1 MPNANPPRDP
11 YKEYLACRIPGA
23 RWWDVEEVSTK
34 GEEVR
39 NLPHMMPSPGTFA
52 KAAAQRGISPSS
64 HVVCYDTHGLFSS
77 PRTAFTFLAFGHKNV
92 SVLNGGLPAW
102 LDEGGETQEGK
113 VEEEVVAE
121 EYPEPKLKEGWV
133 RDFEEMVANAR
144 MGGRGEVVLDARSRG
159 RFNGT
164 DPEPRAGLSS
174 GHIPSS
180 LSLPFPTLIDTH
192 TSKRTGKPY
201 TTLKDQI
208 ALYRTFSSETTDSQ
222 GRSSSTQG
230 GSPVLDFEKVRQASS
245 AGTTAVTATCG
256 SGMTAAVI
264 WLALRTLGIQS
275 AIYDE
280 SWMGWASRE
289 KEGVPIAKQK
299 TVEQAS

>member
-1 MPNANPPRDP
+1 MLTATMALRSASTTASASLARSPPLVLTAASLKQLLSSPTPPVLLDCSWHMPNANPPRDP

-34 GEEVR
+34 GQEVR

-159 RFNGT
+159 R
-164 DPEPRAGLSS
+164 
-174 GHIPSS
+174 
-180 LSLPFPTLIDTH
+180 
-192 TSKRTGKPY
+192 
-201 TTLKDQI
+201 
-208 ALYRTFSSETTDSQ
+208 
-222 GRSSSTQG
+222 
-230 GSPVLDFEKVRQASS
+230 
-245 AGTTAVTATCG
+245 
-256 SGMTAAVI
+256 
-264 WLALRTLGIQS
+264 
-275 AIYDE
+275 
-280 SWMGWASRE
+280 
-289 KEGVPIAKQK
+289 
-299 TVEQAS
+299 